1 MTTQVHSL
9 QHSTIPAGLQV
20 ISPARAT
27 RPRTSAPAHNARL
40 AEPARSQQT
49 VANAAPVA
57 ASSLPS
63 PFKRVQQ
70 VAVDRDNAQRAVG
83 EPVQAAGLSARLSS
97 AFKPVRGAWARTRE
111 YLAAHRAIRLGVP
124 ALAVALLLLVG
135 GFALGAS
142 TRAQADGTEHEA
154 TTRVITVRAGQS
166 LWDIARDVD
175 SQRDTRE
182 VVHQIERLN
191 NISAANLQAGQRLE
205 VPIVR

>member
-20 ISPARAT
+20 ISPARAARSSVSP
-27 RPRTSAPAHNARL
+27 RPAV
-40 AEPARSQQT
+40 PARTQPLKS
-49 VANAAPVA
+49 ASAAPIA

-70 VAVDRDNAQRAVG
+70 VAVAREDAQRVA
-83 EPVQAAGLSARLSS
+83 PKPARAAGLSARLSC
-97 AFKPVRGAWARTRE
+97 AFKPVRGAWSRTRE

-182 VVHQIERLN
+182 VVHQIERMN
-191 NISAANLQAGQRLE
+191 NVSASNLRAGQRLE
-205 VPIVR
+205 VPITR